1 MAHLSVFTHPIFFFA
16 HIIKERKQSLKK
28 CKAAGG
34 GGQWWVPR
42 LASLFRMQIVSEF
55 LISINAWATLNA
67 FNFQS
72 RQAEE

>member
-1 MAHLSVFTHPIFFFA
+1 MQGWEVVGAMMSSQT
-16 HIIKERKQSLKK
+16 
-28 CKAAGG
+28 
-34 GGQWWVPR
+34 
-42 LASLFRMQIVSEF
+42 SLFRMQIISEF